1 MLHAAL
7 AAAATLV
14 ALAFALS
21 TFERWLWRQ
30 RPHELAWSL
39 ALAAFALASA
49 ALWAGV
55 SVGWDGLTFRLFYL
69 FGAIVNVPVL
79 ALGTVYLL
87 GGRRRGHRWALA
99 VVVLSAFA
107 AGVVAVAP
115 FTAPLPREELARGSE
130 VFGPLPRVLAAS
142 ASGLGALV
150 LVLGALWSAIRVRR
164 ARLVTANVLIAVGTL
179 ITGASGLLNSVLDEM
194 TGFAVTLVAGISV
207 IFAGFL
213 MATMTGATSRRDR
226 RRPGDAGAPSSRSAT
241 EDQELHQR
249 RAQDEK
255 EQDGHGDRDARPHDG
270 GSRVTASPGP
280 RRSSSAAER
289 RSRARETSP

>member
-14 ALAFALS
+14 ALAFALC
-21 TFERWLWRQ
+21 TFERWLARE

-39 ALAAFALASA
+39 ALLAFAVASA

-55 SVGWDGLTFRLFYL
+55 SVGWNGPTFRLFYL
-69 FGAIVNVPVL
+69 FGAIVNVPAL

-87 GGRRRGHRWALA
+87 GGRRRGHQWALA
-99 VVVLSAFA
+99 VLVLSAFS
-107 AGVVAVAP
+107 AGVVAVSP
-115 FTAPLPREELARGSE
+115 FTGPLPREELARGSE

-142 ASGLGALV
+142 ASSLGTLV
-150 LVLGALWSAIRVRR
+150 LVSGALWSAARVRR
-164 ARLVTANVLIAVGTL
+164 ARMVTANVLIAVGTL

-194 TGFAVTLVAGISV
+194 TGFSVALVAGISV

-213 MATMTGATSRRDR
+213 LATTG
-226 RRPGDAGAPSSRSAT
+226 SSRARPLISGTPLSRSSTT
-241 EDQELHQR
+241 EDQELHQGG
-249 RAQDEK
+249 AQDEQ
-255 EQDGHGDRDARPHDG
+255 EQNGHGDRGTRPHEG

-289 RSRARETSP
+289 RSRARESSP